1 MTCWTW
7 TGNRRGAGGASSR
20 IAAVVFSGFCAF
32 LALFAPQPLLP
43 MLASSFR
50 ASAGAVSLVI
60 TASTVA
66 VALAAPLAGVVAD
79 RMGRKRVIVCAAFL
93 LALPTLLAGTSA
105 SLGQLLFWRFWQGV
119 FTPGIFAVTVA
130 YINEEWETGAGAVM
144 SAYVAGTVFGGF
156 TGRTIAALV
165 AAHSSWRWSFVA
177 LGVLNLAGALAI
189 WAWLPADRRFTRT
202 GRHASTARDM
212 LAHLRN
218 GRLLA
223 TFAVGFCVLFTV
235 MAAFTY
241 VNFYLAAP
249 PFRLST
255 AALGFLFTVYLVGV
269 FVTPA
274 AGRSIDRMGHRF
286 TIAMAFSGGILGIL
300 LTLVQSLPAVVLG
313 LALCSTGAFIGQ
325 ASAASYIGT
334 VAKDARAAAVG
345 MYVTCY
351 YTGGSFGSALPGRF
365 WNRGGWPACV
375 ALIAAVQVLTI
386 ALAMAFWKPGRNPAA
401 R

>member
-1 MTCWTW
+1 M
-7 TGNRRGAGGASSR
+7 GDRRG
-20 IAAVVFSGFCAF
+20 SGD
-32 LALFAPQPLLP
+32 
-43 MLASSFR
+43 
-50 ASAGAVSLVI
+50 V
-60 TASTVA
+60 
-66 VALAAPLAGVVAD
+66 
-79 RMGRKRVIVCAAFL
+79 
-93 LALPTLLAGTSA
+93 
-105 SLGQLLFWRFWQGV
+105 
-119 FTPGIFAVTVA
+119 
-130 YINEEWETGAGAVM
+130 
-144 SAYVAGTVFGGF
+144 AYVAGTVFGGF
-156 TGRTIAALV
+156 TRRTIAALV

-189 WAWLPADRRFTRT
+189 WASLPADRRFTRT